1 MADVYTEIAKLESAK
16 RAEEQAQRQAIEAAA
31 AKKRADQERDARLA
45 ELKLQAARQELNSA
59 LERARASAALDKQ
72 AVLALR
78 DVLAE
83 LVGVIVDTITPPL
96 SAAETAFN
104 AATRANQDAIAAGD
118 DLQHSAPPTPPVKV
132 AADAPEWMQ
141 REAQIDAAR
150 NARGQALGQLPPL
163 YTPDMA
169 ALIGMAAEK
178 DAHRKRVWAALT
190 HILTGMPL
198 VYTDERYSPEDDAR
212 QRLRQATRSRGS
224 FYA

>member
-16 RAEEQAQRQAIEAAA
+16 YAEEQAQRQAIEAAA

-45 ELKLQAARQELNSA
+45 QLKAQAARQELNQA
-59 LERARASAALDKQ
+59 LDSARASADLDKQ

-78 DVLAE
+78 DALAE
-83 LVGVIVDTITPPL
+83 LVSVIVDTMTPPL

-104 AATRANQDAIAAGD
+104 AATRANQNALIAGD
-118 DLQHSAPPTPPVKV
+118 DLQNNAPPTPPVRA

-150 NARGQALGQLPPL
+150 EARGQALGQLPPL

-169 ALIGMAAEK
+169 ALIGMAGEK
-178 DAHRKRVWAALT
+178 DDRRKRVWAALA
-190 HILTGMPL
+190 HIITGMPL

-212 QRLRQATRSRGS
+212 QRLRRATRSRGS